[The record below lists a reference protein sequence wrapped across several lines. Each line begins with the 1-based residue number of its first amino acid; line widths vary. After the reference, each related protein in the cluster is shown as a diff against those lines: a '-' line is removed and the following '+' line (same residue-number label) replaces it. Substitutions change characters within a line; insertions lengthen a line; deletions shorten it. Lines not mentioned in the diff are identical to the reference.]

1 MLWLSYQIDHSG
13 AFTEIGC
20 IVLDICFIIIISMY
34 FIAICIDRKGE
45 EMKRKK
51 RPEKILYEC
60 AAGMVTLEYSTDLIW
75 VYERIKGRLIK
86 CFEVPTL
93 EEGVRY
99 LKSL

>member
-1 MLWLSYQIDHSG
+1 MMWLSYQIDHSG
-13 AFTEIGC
+13 AFTETGC
-20 IVLDICFIIIISMY
+20 IALDICFIMIIVMY
-34 FIAICIDRKGE
+34 LVSTYIDKKGE
-45 EMKRKK
+45 QMKRK

-60 AAGMVTLEYSTDLIW
+60 AAGIVTLEYATDLLW
-75 VYERIKGRLIK
+75 VYERIKGRLVK

>member
-1 MLWLSYQIDHSG
+1 MMWLSYQIDHSG

-34 FIAICIDRKGE
+34 FIATHIDKKE
-45 EMKRKK
+45 NSMKRK

-60 AAGMVTLEYSTDLIW
+60 AVGIVTLEYSTDLLW
-75 VYERIKGRLIK
+75 VYERINGHLVK

-99 LKSL
+99 LKAL

>member
-1 MLWLSYQIDHSG
+1 MLWLSYQIDHNG
-13 AFTEIGC
+13 AFTETGC
-20 IVLDICFIIIISMY
+20 IVLDICFILILVMYLISSY
-34 FIAICIDRKGE
+34 IDKKGE
-45 EMKRKK
+45 TMKRK

-60 AAGMVTLEYSTDLIW
+60 AAGIVTLEYATDLLW
-75 VYERIKGRLIK
+75 VYERINNRLVK

>member
-1 MLWLSYQIDHSG
+1 MMWLSYQIDHSG
-13 AFTEIGC
+13 AFTETGC

-34 FIAICIDRKGE
+34 FIATHIDKKE
-45 EMKRKK
+45 NSMKRK

-60 AAGMVTLEYSTDLIW
+60 AAGIVTLEYSTDLLW
-75 VYERIKGRLIK
+75 VYERINSRLVK